1 MYKSEYVLG
10 LIGSIILTAVSALSY
25 AGCLIV
31 ALFVGA
37 FKPLIEQVMNRILG
51 SMFIDLAAVASNI
64 SGLIVVVASV
74 WFVFS
79 AAAFILGY
87 VGAAKLNKDDK
98 NGGVLLIVAGVL
110 SFFTFFGLIPSVL
123 MLVGGIMAL
132 SKKQPAH
139 P

>member
-10 LIGSIILTAVSALSY
+10 LIGSIILTAVSALTY

-31 ALFVGA
+31 ALFVGP
-37 FKPLIEQVMNRILG
+37 FKSMLLGIMNRISDGLP
-51 SMFIDLAAVASNI
+51 FDLAAFASNI
-64 SGLIVVVASV
+64 SVIIIVAARV
-74 WFVFS
+74 WCVFS
-79 AAAFILGY
+79 AGAFILGY

-110 SFFTFFGLIPSVL
+110 SFFTFFGLIPFVL
-123 MLVGGIMAL
+123 MLIGGIMAL

>member
-10 LIGSIILTAVSALSY
+10 LIGSIILTVVSALTY
-25 AGCLIV
+25 AGCLLV
-31 ALFVGA
+31 ALLVGP
-37 FKPLIEQVMNRILG
+37 FKSMLLSIMNRISDG
-51 SMFIDLAAVASNI
+51 MPVDLAAFASSI
-64 SGLIVVVASV
+64 SVLIVVVASV

-110 SFFTFFGLIPSVL
+110 SFFTFFGFIPFVL